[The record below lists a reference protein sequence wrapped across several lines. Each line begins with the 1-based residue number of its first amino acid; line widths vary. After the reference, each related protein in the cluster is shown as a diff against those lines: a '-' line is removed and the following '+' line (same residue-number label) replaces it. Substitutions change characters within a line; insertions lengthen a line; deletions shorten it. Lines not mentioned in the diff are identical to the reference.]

1 MDNPTEIK
9 AACGDIIAAFAHHV
23 DHREFGDAVA
33 LFAEDGAFLRPD
45 LEARGSDQIAALWAD
60 RPASFVTK
68 HLCHA
73 SFFHDVGEE
82 SARAVTPFLLY
93 TAEREGDETAPLEGP
108 AAIAEYH
115 DLFVKT
121 DEGWRIAERR
131 AIPIMLPRRA

>member
-45 LEARGSDQIAALWAD
+45 LEARGRDQIAALWAD

-73 SFFHDVGEE
+73 SFFQDVGEE
-82 SARAVTPFLLY
+82 SARAVTPRSEEHTSELQSLMRISY
-93 TAEREGDETAPLEGP
+93 ADYCLQK
-108 AAIAEYH
+108 
-115 DLFVKT
+115 KT
-121 DEGWRIAERR
+121 HTDKT
-131 AIPIMLPRRA
+131 